1 MKAQRQDKEAIT
13 PKKIEQLY
21 RDKVLGV
28 DCKTYFDHYYAR
40 LHEYYP
46 LHEEAAVKRILREL
60 AVVGQITRDAAMQFY
75 RERVDDRADL
85 EVFNRLMADLE
96 NDFYVRFHADAHR
109 YEFACKLLRDWW
121 LRHYGMQTDV

>member
-21 RDKVLGV
+21 RDKVLGM

-46 LHEEAAVKRILREL
+46 PHEEAAVKRILREL
-60 AVVGQITRDAAMQFY
+60 AVVEQMTRDACYQFY
-75 RERVDDRADL
+75 RERVGDRADL

-96 NDFYVRFHADAHR
+96 NDFYIRFDADAHR

-121 LRHYGMQTDV
+121 LRHYGMQADV